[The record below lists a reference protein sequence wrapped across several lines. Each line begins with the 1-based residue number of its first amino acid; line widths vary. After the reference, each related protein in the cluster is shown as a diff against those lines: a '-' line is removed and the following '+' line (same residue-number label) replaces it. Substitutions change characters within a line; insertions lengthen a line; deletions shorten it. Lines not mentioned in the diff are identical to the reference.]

1 MASAPLSSELTEQDT
16 SLKFADALRDV
27 GWLDSVLYVL
37 HTAFLRLTRSRLLLL
52 KYYFVAQPI
61 AAKSLLSPARGR
73 NVAVH
78 QVRPG
83 DAAIALFPR
92 DPAIIRKRFDSGAQC
107 LCAMKQGG
115 FAGFL
120 WWQTGAYDEDEAR
133 CRFRPV
139 PAEETVWDFDVHV
152 EPAERGGM
160 VLPRLWDE
168 ANALLRDRGVRW
180 TVSRISA
187 FNPASLSSHA
197 RMGALPI
204 GSACFALL
212 GRWQIM
218 WASVHPFLH
227 LSSGTSSC
235 PELVLDVRQ
244 SKNYRRFR
252 RFSRRH

>member
-1 MASAPLSSELTEQDT
+1 M
-16 SLKFADALRDV
+16 KFADALRDV
-27 GWLDSVLYVL
+27 GWLDSALYVL
-37 HTAFLRLTRSRLLLL
+37 HTAFLRLTGSRLLLL

-73 NVAVH
+73 NVAVRPI
-78 QVRPG
+78 RPG
-83 DAAIALFPR
+83 DPAIALFPR
-92 DPAIIRKRFDSGAQC
+92 DAAIIRKRFEAGAEC
-107 LCAMKQGG
+107 LCATKEGG

-139 PAEETVWDFDVHV
+139 PAEDTVWDFDVHV

-168 ANALLRDRGVRW
+168 ANALLRDRNVRW

-197 RMGALPI
+197 RLGALPI

-227 LSSGTSSC
+227 LSSGAASC

-244 SKNYRRFR
+244 PKNYRRFR
-252 RFSRRH
+252 RFSRRLVT